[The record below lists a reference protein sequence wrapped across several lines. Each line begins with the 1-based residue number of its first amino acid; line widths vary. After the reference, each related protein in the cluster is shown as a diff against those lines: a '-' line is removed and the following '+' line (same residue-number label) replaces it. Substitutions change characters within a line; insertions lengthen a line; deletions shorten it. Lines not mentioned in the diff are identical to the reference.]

1 MRAEGEGRGRS
12 HGPGGRKR
20 CTLSHASFP
29 HASFPHTSELS
40 GRSARL
46 CGRAG
51 ARRLVQNVK
60 QQIKPTLL
68 LRRQTLSHEPPPR
81 TRAPTRWWVS
91 SVGLVSLRPDRY
103 TSLRPL
109 HGPPPSRG
117 PPPVPARTPTRRGR
131 EGTEGDRGASQGP
144 VLTPCSHRVHTVFT
158 PCSHTCSRRVH
169 TRVQI

>member
-117 PPPVPARTPTRRGR
+117 PPPVPARKPTRRAQRVIAGLY
-131 EGTEGDRGASQGP
+131 RG
-144 VLTPCSHRVHTVFT
+144 PCSHRVHTV
-158 PCSHTCSRRVH
+158 CSDCKSDEPLATADSACV
-169 TRVQI
+169 TA